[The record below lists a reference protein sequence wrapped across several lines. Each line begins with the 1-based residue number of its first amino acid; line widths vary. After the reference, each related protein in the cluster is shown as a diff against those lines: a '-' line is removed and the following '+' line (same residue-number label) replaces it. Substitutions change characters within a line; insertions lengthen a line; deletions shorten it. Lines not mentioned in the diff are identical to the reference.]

1 MMMMNQFHT
10 VYFIGIGGIG
20 MSALARYFSAMGKK
34 VLGYDKTSS
43 VLTKSLESEGIEVHY
58 EDWGSEV
65 LNKVDK
71 ESTLVIYTPAV
82 HKKFGELLA
91 VQEGGYEVVKRAKAL
106 GIISHEFT
114 TYAVAGTHGKTTTT
128 SILAHVL
135 SLSDEG
141 CNAFIGGISS
151 NFNSNC
157 VINENSK
164 RVVLEA
170 DEFDRSFLTLRPNYS
185 IITSIDAD
193 HLDIYGDGSAL
204 EDSFNDFAT
213 LTNPEGALI
222 IEHKSVSKIRTER
235 RVITYG
241 SDAGEYQLK
250 NYHFKE
256 GKVYFDVVVGDA
268 KYNEL
273 EFGIPGRHNAE
284 NATGVFALC
293 MQIGV
298 PLEIVR
304 EGFKTYKGVK
314 RRFEYHIRTENQ
326 VMIDD
331 YAHHP
336 TEIAAFLSA
345 VKELYPD
352 KKITAAF
359 QPHLFS
365 RTQDF
370 MDDFAESLSM
380 VDELYLLPIYPAR
393 ELPIPGVTSEVLL
406 DKIGLENKHM
416 SSKAT
421 LAADMKAVNPE
432 LCLILGAGDI
442 DTCVIPVKEALES

>member
-1 MMMMNQFHT
+1 MMMNQFHT

-20 MSALARYFSAMGKK
+20 MSALARYFKAMGKR
-34 VLGYDKTSS
+34 VEGYDKTRT
-43 VLTKSLESEGIEVHY
+43 VLTKSLESEGIQVHY
-58 EDWGSEV
+58 KDLGNDV
-65 LNKVDK
+65 LSGLSK
-71 ESTLVIYTPAV
+71 EETLVIYTPAV
-82 HKKFGELLA
+82 PKEFGELVAL
-91 VQEGGYEVVKRAKAL
+91 QNNGYEVVKRAKAL

-114 TYAVAGTHGKTTTT
+114 TYAIAGTHGKTTTT

-135 SLSDEG
+135 SLSNEG

-157 VINENSK
+157 VINENSN

-204 EDSFNDFAT
+204 EDSFNDFAA
-213 LTNPEGALI
+213 LTNPTGALI
-222 IEHKSVSKIRTER
+222 VEHKSVSKIQTDRK
-235 RVITYG
+235 VISYG
-241 SDAGEYQLK
+241 SDAGDYQLT

-256 GKVYFDVVVGDA
+256 GKVFFDIQEGSNT
-268 KYNEL
+268 YSEL

-298 PLEIVR
+298 PLEVIR

-314 RRFEYHIRTENQ
+314 RRFEYHIRTEDQ

-336 TEIAAFLSA
+336 TEISAFLSA
-345 VKELYPD
+345 VKELYPN
-352 KKITAAF
+352 KKLTAAF

-370 MDDFAESLSM
+370 MDEFAESLSM
-380 VDELYLLPIYPAR
+380 ADELYLLPIYPAR

-406 DKIGLENKHM
+406 DKITLTNKQM

-421 LAADMKAVNPE
+421 LAQDMKRANPE

-442 DTCVIPVKEALES
+442 DTCVLPVKEALES